1 MTSIVNFFR
10 NKNHLSFFIYSIVF
24 LIVFYPS
31 WGSLADKWGQLDK
44 GYSHGLLVF
53 GLFVYLLSEKIVQI
67 NFNKVK
73 PFYYSIP
80 VLLGLSL
87 LNILS
92 WHADIQ
98 LIQWLTLPLLYFGF
112 FVCIYGVSESK
123 KLLFPIAFLLFAIP
137 IWDYLT
143 LPLQEISVVITTALL
158 SLVNIPAFID
168 GFYVTISPGT
178 FEIAGGCSGLRYLL
192 VILTLSSLHGYLS
205 YSLWRTR
212 VALLVIASILG
223 LVTNW
228 LRIFF
233 IILVG
238 YETEMQSS
246 LIKEHELF
254 GWVLFAV
261 ILIPLFFIAQKL
273 PQYFNDE
280 IPQKIKVNK
289 RHSGLFNIYPYLI
302 ASVCTLALPIL
313 IQPSEATVNSPLLT
327 VFPEEITKEPLLINP
342 KYDGF
347 DHGLDQVIEFNSEMM
362 QISIRAYDEQQQG
375 KELIAYNNVNY
386 SKVWQLVNSYKNN
399 GFAFNQLKHSFRD
412 ERVLVASRYY
422 IADIGTANS
431 TTAKLLELFKPLM
444 ASSRSSVLI
453 MASSCRDDCVMAME
467 NIQQF
472 ISRESEFIKNP
483 H

>member
-1 MTSIVNFFR
+1 MTSIVNIFR
-10 NKNHLSFFIYSIVF
+10 NKNYLGFILYSIVF

-31 WGSLADKWGQLDK
+31 WVSLADKWAQLDQ

-53 GLFVYLLSEKIVQI
+53 GLFVYLLCEKIVQI

-73 PFYYSIP
+73 PFYYFIP

-98 LIQWLTLPLLYFGF
+98 LIQWLTLPLLYFSF
-112 FVCIYGVSESK
+112 FVCIYGVDESK

-137 IWDYLT
+137 IWDYLNQ
-143 LPLQEISVVITTALL
+143 PLQEIAVVSTTALL
-158 SLVNIPAFID
+158 SLTNIPAFID

-212 VALLVIASILG
+212 VALLVIACVLG

-254 GWVLFAV
+254 GWVLFAI

-289 RHSGLFNIYPYLI
+289 RQLGLFNIYPYLI
-302 ASVCTLALPIL
+302 AFVCTFALPIL
-313 IQPSEATVNSPLLT
+313 IQPSVATINSPLLIAL
-327 VFPEEITKEPLLINP
+327 PGEIIKEPLLINP
-342 KYDGF
+342 KYHGF
-347 DHGLDQVIEFNSEMM
+347 DHGLDQMIEFNSEKI
-362 QISIRAYDEQQQG
+362 QISIRAYDDQQQD
-375 KELIAYNNVNY
+375 KELVAYNNVNY
-386 SKVWQLVNSYKNN
+386 SKVWQLVNSYKSD
-399 GFAFNQLKHSFRD
+399 GFAFNLLKHSFRD

-422 IADIGTANS
+422 IADIGTAGS

-453 MASSCRDDCVMAME
+453 LASSCRDDCVMAME
-467 NIQQF
+467 NMQQF
-472 ISRESEFIKNP
+472 ISRESEFINNP